1 MNAETAPQLPYNGML
16 LRWAREWRGKS
27 VEDAAK
33 RLQTSPENIASWED
47 GDGAPTVRQA
57 RMLADFYERGFLEFF
72 LDEPPDLHDPVLV
85 PDYRMHRDVGKP
97 GDDKEVWH
105 IQRWA
110 ETQRLNAID
119 LFDLLGEEP
128 PSMPESLQA
137 TLETNPERAA
147 IDVRREG
154 GFNIRKQLDLTWS
167 DKRLLPKLIRD
178 TFERLGVLV
187 LRRTDLGNYGVRG
200 ISLAEFPLPTIVYG
214 SEADTAQAFT
224 LAHEFG
230 HMLLRQSAI
239 SGPPSAREADTYE
252 KAVEHWC
259 DQFAGAFLVPAE
271 AMAGRWAKPNEP
283 MPQLGDDTIASLA
296 KAFRV
301 SRHAMLIR
309 LVDLGYVEGDFYWN
323 VKRPEYLAQEA
334 DYQSRG
340 GIPPYYGTRF
350 VNTQGS
356 LYTGLV
362 LEAWGRGAITNDR
375 AARFM
380 GIKNLSHLDDIRREF
395 RT

>member
-1 MNAETAPQLPYNGML
+1 
-16 LRWAREWRGKS
+16 
-27 VEDAAK
+27 
-33 RLQTSPENIASWED
+33 
-47 GDGAPTVRQA
+47 
-57 RMLADFYERGFLEFF
+57 
-72 LDEPPDLHDPVLV
+72 
-85 PDYRMHRDVGKP
+85 
-97 GDDKEVWH
+97 
-105 IQRWA
+105 
-110 ETQRLNAID
+110 
-119 LFDLLGEEP
+119 
-128 PSMPESLQA
+128 
-137 TLETNPERAA
+137 
-147 IDVRREG
+147 
-154 GFNIRKQLDLTWS
+154 
-167 DKRLLPKLIRD
+167 
-178 TFERLGVLV
+178 
-187 LRRTDLGNYGVRG
+187 
-200 ISLAEFPLPTIVYG
+200 
-214 SEADTAQAFT
+214 
-224 LAHEFG
+224 
-230 HMLLRQSAI
+230 
-239 SGPPSAREADTYE
+239 
-252 KAVEHWC
+252 
-259 DQFAGAFLVPAE
+259 
-271 AMAGRWAKPNEP
+271 MAGRWAKPNEP